1 MTEVSNT
8 LNALAK
14 IPLGGPSLGLVA
26 ATPLFKKEKFETT
39 ATTSNQNMS
48 MAALIYYLVNLV
60 ICMTAFYF
68 VFKCGGHFLDFL
80 GACCCSICYIVYR
93 LAVPCVTATQQVVQQ
108 VPVAAPVA
116 TSY

>member
-1 MTEVSNT
+1 MVEVPKALT
-8 LNALAK
+8 DALATL
-14 IPLGGPSLGLVA
+14 PLGAPSLGLVA
-26 ATPLFKKEKFETT
+26 ATPLLKKEKFET

-48 MAALIYYLVNLV
+48 MAALVYYLVNLV